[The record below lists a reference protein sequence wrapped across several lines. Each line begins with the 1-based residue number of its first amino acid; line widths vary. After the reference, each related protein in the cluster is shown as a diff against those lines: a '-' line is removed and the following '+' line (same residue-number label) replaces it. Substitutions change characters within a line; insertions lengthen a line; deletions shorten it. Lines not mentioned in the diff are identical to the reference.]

1 MHRPGQ
7 ARGGAARGA
16 ARPRAGSWPDGA
28 GGAAPGTG
36 EGEQR
41 MEGYDIFADI
51 AQRTGGEIYIG
62 VVGPVRTG
70 KSTLIKR
77 FMELLVLPNIAD
89 PYDRERAMDELPQSG
104 AGRTVMTTEPKF
116 IPDEGVAVTIGGN
129 LGLRV
134 RLVDC
139 VGFPVPGA
147 LGYAEESGPRMV
159 RTPWFDY
166 EIPFEEAAEVG
177 TRKVITDHA
186 VMGLVVTAD
195 GSFGDLARDSF
206 VASEE
211 KAVQELRDLGKPFA
225 IVLNTARPDSPDAEA
240 LAAELREKYATPVLA
255 VNCGQLD
262 EAGIERIMEEVL
274 YEFPVREVN
283 IQQPAWVLELPAE
296 HWLRRRFDQVAAETL
311 EGVRRLRD
319 VQPALHRLAGYD
331 VVERVDLLRMDMG
344 SGVAEISLSAREEV
358 FQQAL
363 EEISGVDVSEKANL
377 VRLLREL
384 VFAKGEY
391 DRVGEALREVR
402 QVGYAMVTPELAD
415 MTFEEPELVRRGVQF
430 GVRLKAKAPS
440 LHFIRADVEAE
451 YTPILGTERQ
461 SEDLVHYLME
471 KFEDDPQK
479 IWESQIFGRSLH
491 DVLRE
496 GIRQKLQH
504 MPETAQHKLAETL
517 TRIINEG
524 SGGLICIIL

>member
-1 MHRPGQ
+1 
-7 ARGGAARGA
+7 
-16 ARPRAGSWPDGA
+16 
-28 GGAAPGTG
+28 
-36 EGEQR
+36 

-77 FMELLVLPNIAD
+77 FMELLVIPHIAEA
-89 PYDRERAMDELPQSG
+89 YDRERTLDALPQSG

-116 IPDEGVAVTIGGN
+116 IPDDGVPVTIADN
-129 LGLRV
+129 LNLRV

-139 VGFPVPGA
+139 VGFPIPGA
-147 LGYAEESGPRMV
+147 LGYAEETGPRMV
-159 RTPWFDY
+159 VTPWFDY

-186 VMGLVVTAD
+186 VIGLVVTTD
-195 GSFGDLARDSF
+195 GSFGELARESF
-206 VASEE
+206 VDAERR
-211 KAVQELRDLGKPFA
+211 AVTELQEMGKPFA
-225 IVLNTARPDSPDAEA
+225 IVLNTARPDSPDTAALRQKLEEA
-240 LAAELREKYATPVLA
+240 YQAPVIA
-255 VNCGQLD
+255 VNCTQLD
-262 EAGIERIMEEVL
+262 QPAIEHVMEEVL

-283 IQQPAWVLELPAE
+283 IQQPAWVLELDAG
-296 HWLRRRFDQVAAETL
+296 HWLRRRFDEVTTETL

-319 VQPALHRLAGYD
+319 VQGALHRLAGYD
-331 VVERVDLLRMDMG
+331 VVERVDLIRMDMG
-344 SGVAEISLSAREEV
+344 GGAADIALTAREDV
-358 FQQAL
+358 FQQVL
-363 EEISGVDVSEKANL
+363 QDITGVDVSEKANL

-384 VFAKGEY
+384 TTAKVEF
-391 DRVGEALREVR
+391 DRVGGALQEVK
-402 QVGYAMVTPELAD
+402 QVGYAVVTPDLTD
-415 MTFEEPELVRRGVQF
+415 MAFEEPELVRRGNQF

-440 LHFIRADVEAE
+440 LHLIRVDVEAE
-451 YTPILGTERQ
+451 YTPILGNERQ

-479 IWESQIFGRSLH
+479 IWDSQIFGRTLH

-496 GIRQKLQH
+496 GVRQKLTR
-504 MPETAQHKLAETL
+504 MPDSAQHKLQETL
-517 TRIINEG
+517 QRIVNEG

>member
-1 MHRPGQ
+1 M
-7 ARGGAARGA
+7 
-16 ARPRAGSWPDGA
+16 D
-28 GGAAPGTG
+28 
-36 EGEQR
+36 
-41 MEGYDIFADI
+41 GYDIFADI
-51 AQRTGGEIYIG
+51 AQRTGGEIYVG

-77 FMELLVLPNIAD
+77 FMELLVLPNITDA
-89 PYDRERAMDELPQSG
+89 YDRERAMDELPQSG

-116 IPDEGVAVTIGGN
+116 IPDEGVSVTVGGN

-134 RLVDC
+134 RFVDC

-147 LGYAEESGPRMV
+147 LGYSEESGPRMV
-159 RTPWFDY
+159 HTPWFDY

-195 GSFGDLARDSF
+195 GSFGELARESF
-206 VASEE
+206 AVAEE
-211 KAVQELRDLGKPFA
+211 QAVRELQELGKPFA
-225 IVLNTARPDSPDAEA
+225 VVLNTARPESPDALA
-240 LAAELREKYATPVLA
+240 LAASLHERYGVPVIPVL
-255 VNCGQLD
+255 CSQLD
-262 EAGIERIMEEVL
+262 EAGVERIMEAVL
-274 YEFPVREVN
+274 YEFPVREAT
-283 IQQPAWVLELPAE
+283 IAQPAWVLELPDD
-296 HWLRRRFDQVAAETL
+296 HWLRRRFDQAAAETL

-331 VVERVDLLRMDMG
+331 IVERVDLLRMDMG
-344 SGVAEISLSAREEV
+344 SGIAEIGLAARDEV
-358 FQQAL
+358 FQQVL
-363 EEISGVDVSEKANL
+363 EEITGVDVAEKANL
-377 VRLLREL
+377 IRLLRDL
-384 VFAKGEY
+384 VQAKTDY

-402 QVGYAMVTPELAD
+402 QVGYSMVTPDMAD
-415 MTFEEPELVRRGVQF
+415 MTFEEPELIRRGNQF

-461 SEDLVHYLME
+461 SDDLVHYLME

-479 IWESQIFGRSLH
+479 IWESQIFGRSLN

-504 MPETAQHKLAETL
+504 VPDTAQQKLAETL
-517 TRIINEG
+517 QRIINEG

>member
-1 MHRPGQ
+1 
-7 ARGGAARGA
+7 
-16 ARPRAGSWPDGA
+16 
-28 GGAAPGTG
+28 
-36 EGEQR
+36 

-77 FMELLVLPNIAD
+77 FMDLLVVPNISDA
-89 PYDRERAMDELPQSG
+89 YERERALDAMPQSG

-116 IPDEGVAVTIGGN
+116 IPDEGVAISIGPN
-129 LGLRV
+129 LSLRV

-139 VGFPVPGA
+139 VGFPIPGA
-147 LGYAEESGPRMV
+147 LGYSEESGPRMV
-159 RTPWFDY
+159 VTPWFDY

-186 VMGLVVTAD
+186 VIGLVVTTD
-195 GSFGDLARDSF
+195 GSFGDLARESF
-206 VASEE
+206 VAAEE
-211 KAVQELRDLGKPFA
+211 RAVAELQEIGKPFA
-225 IVLNTARPDSPDAEA
+225 VIVNSGRPDAPDTED
-240 LAAELREKYATPVLA
+240 LVGQLREKYGAAVTA
-255 VNCGQLD
+255 VNAAQLD
-262 EAGIERIMEEVL
+262 ESGLQRILEEVL
-274 YEFPVREVN
+274 YEFPVRELR
-283 IQQPAWVLELPAE
+283 IEPPAWVLELSAD
-296 HWLRRRFDQVAAETL
+296 HWLRQRFDQAATETV
-311 EGVRRLRD
+311 EVVRRLRD

-331 VVERVDLLRMDMG
+331 IVERVDLQRMDMG
-344 SGVAEISLSAREEV
+344 SGEAAISLTAREEI
-358 FQQAL
+358 FQQIL
-363 EEISGVDVSEKANL
+363 QDITGVDVTEKANL

-384 VFAKGEY
+384 VQAKGEL
-391 DRVGEALREVR
+391 DRVGDALREVR
-402 QVGYAMVTPELAD
+402 QVGYAMVAPDLAD
-415 MTFEEPELVRRGVQF
+415 MTFEDPELVRRGGQF

-440 LHFIRADVEAE
+440 LHLIRADVEAE

-479 IWESQIFGRSLH
+479 IWESQIFGRSLN

-496 GIRQKLQH
+496 GIRQKLNH
-504 MPETAQHKLAETL
+504 VPESAQQKLQETL
-517 TRIINEG
+517 QRIINEG

>member
-1 MHRPGQ
+1 
-7 ARGGAARGA
+7 
-16 ARPRAGSWPDGA
+16 
-28 GGAAPGTG
+28 
-36 EGEQR
+36 

-51 AQRTGGEIYIG
+51 AERTGGEIYLG

-77 FMELLVLPNIAD
+77 LMELLVLPNIEEG
-89 PYDRERAMDELPQSG
+89 YDRERAADETPQSG

-116 IPDEGVAVTIGGN
+116 VPDDGVAVTIGGN
-129 LGLRV
+129 LALRV
-134 RLVDC
+134 RFVDC
-139 VGFPVPGA
+139 VGFPIPGA
-147 LGYAEESGPRMV
+147 LGYSEDSGPRMV
-159 RTPWFDY
+159 RTPWFDS

-186 VMGLVVTAD
+186 VMGLVVTTD
-195 GSFGDLARDSF
+195 GSFGELARESF
-206 VASEE
+206 VAAEE
-211 KAVQELRDLGKPFA
+211 RAVGELQSLGKPFA
-225 IVLNTARPDSPDAEA
+225 VVLNTGRPESPDAIA
-240 LAAELREKYATPVLA
+240 IADALREKYGVPVVPLSVA
-255 VNCGQLD
+255 QLD
-262 EAGIERIMEEVL
+262 ESGVERLMEEVL
-274 YEFPVREVN
+274 YEFPVREVT
-283 IQQPAWVLELPAE
+283 IQQPSWVLELPVG
-296 HWLRRRFDQVAAETL
+296 HWLRTRFDQAASETL

-331 VVERVDLLRMDMG
+331 IVERVDLLRMDMG
-344 SGVAEISLSAREEV
+344 SGVAEIGLAAREDV
-358 FQQAL
+358 FQRVL
-363 EEISGVDVSEKANL
+363 EEITGADVSEKADL

-384 VFAKGEY
+384 VVAKGEL
-391 DRVGEALREVR
+391 DHVGEALREAR
-402 QVGYAMVTPELAD
+402 QVGYAMVTPDLAD
-415 MTFEEPELVRRGVQF
+415 MNFEEPELVRRGNQF

-461 SEDLVHYLME
+461 GEDLVHYLME

-496 GIRQKLQH
+496 GIRQKLH
-504 MPETAQHKLAETL
+504 HVPDTAQQKIAETL
-517 TRIINEG
+517 QRIINEG

>member
-1 MHRPGQ
+1 
-7 ARGGAARGA
+7 
-16 ARPRAGSWPDGA
+16 
-28 GGAAPGTG
+28 
-36 EGEQR
+36 

-77 FMELLVLPNIAD
+77 FLELLVLPHIPDA
-89 PYDRERAMDELPQSG
+89 YERERTLDAMPQSG

-116 IPDEGVAVTIGGN
+116 VPDEGVALTIGDGLN
-129 LGLRV
+129 LRV

-159 RTPWFDY
+159 VTPWFDY

-186 VMGLVVTAD
+186 VLGLVVTTD
-195 GSFGDLARDSF
+195 GSFGELARDSF
-206 VASEE
+206 VAAEQR
-211 KAVQELRDLGKPFA
+211 AVGELRDLGKPFA
-225 IVLNTARPDSPDAEA
+225 VVLNTARPDSPDTAA
-240 LAAELREKYATPVLA
+240 LRQRLEEEYQAPVVA

-262 EAGIERIMEEVL
+262 EQGIEGIMEQVL

-283 IQQPAWVLELPAE
+283 IQQPAWVLELDAG
-296 HWLRRRFDQVAAETL
+296 HWLRRRFDELSAETL

-319 VQPALHRLAGYD
+319 VQAALHRLAGYD
-331 VVERVDLLRMDMG
+331 VVERVDLLRMEMG
-344 SGVAEISLSAREEV
+344 SGVADIALTAREDV
-358 FQQAL
+358 FRQILQD
-363 EEISGVDVSEKANL
+363 ITGVDVGEKADL

-384 VFAKGEY
+384 TAAKAEF
-391 DRVGEALREVR
+391 DRVGGALGEVR
-402 QVGYAMVTPELAD
+402 QVGYAVVTPDLVD
-415 MTFEEPELVRRGVQF
+415 MSFEEPELVRRGNQF

-440 LHFIRADVEAE
+440 LHLIRVDVEAE
-451 YTPILGTERQ
+451 YTPILGNERQ

-479 IWESQIFGRSLH
+479 IWDSQIFGRTLH

-496 GIRQKLQH
+496 GIRQKLTR
-504 MPETAQHKLAETL
+504 MPDGAQRKLQETL
-517 TRIINEG
+517 QRIVNEG

>member
-1 MHRPGQ
+1 
-7 ARGGAARGA
+7 
-16 ARPRAGSWPDGA
+16 
-28 GGAAPGTG
+28 
-36 EGEQR
+36 

-77 FMELLVLPNIAD
+77 FLELLVLPHIAD
-89 PYDRERAMDELPQSG
+89 PYERERTLDAMPQSG

-116 IPDEGVAVTIGGN
+116 IPDEGVAVTIGEGLN
-129 LGLRV
+129 LRV

-147 LGYAEESGPRMV
+147 LGYLEEDGPRMV
-159 RTPWFDY
+159 VTPWFDY

-186 VMGLVVTAD
+186 VLGLVVTTD
-195 GSFGDLARDSF
+195 GSFGELARDSF
-206 VASEE
+206 VAAEQR
-211 KAVQELRDLGKPFA
+211 AVNELRELGKPYA
-225 IVLNTARPDSPDAEA
+225 VVLNTARPDSPDTAA
-240 LAAELREKYATPVLA
+240 LRQRLEDEYQAPVVA
-255 VNCGQLD
+255 VNCAQLD
-262 EAGIERIMEEVL
+262 EQGIETIMEQVL

-283 IQQPAWVLELPAE
+283 IQQPAWVLELDPG
-296 HWLRRRFDQVAAETL
+296 HWLRRRFDELSAETL

-319 VQPALHRLAGYD
+319 VQAALHRLAGYD
-331 VVERVDLLRMDMG
+331 VVERVDLQRMEMG
-344 SGVAEISLSAREEV
+344 TGIADIALTAREEI
-358 FQQAL
+358 FRQILAD
-363 EEISGVDVSEKANL
+363 ITGVDVSEKADL

-384 VFAKGEY
+384 TAAKAEY
-391 DRVGEALREVR
+391 DRVGGALGEVR
-402 QVGYAMVTPELAD
+402 QVGYAVVTPDLAD
-415 MTFEEPELVRRGVQF
+415 MSFEEPELVRRGNQF

-440 LHFIRADVEAE
+440 LHIIRVDVEAE
-451 YTPILGTERQ
+451 YTPILGNERQ

-479 IWESQIFGRSLH
+479 IWDSQIFGRTLH

-496 GIRQKLQH
+496 GIRQKLTR
-504 MPETAQHKLAETL
+504 MPDGAQHKLQETL
-517 TRIINEG
+517 QRIVNEG

>member
-1 MHRPGQ
+1 
-7 ARGGAARGA
+7 
-16 ARPRAGSWPDGA
+16 
-28 GGAAPGTG
+28 
-36 EGEQR
+36 

-51 AQRTGGEIYIG
+51 AQRTGGEIYVG
-62 VVGPVRTG
+62 VVGPVRSG
-70 KSTLIKR
+70 KSTFIKR
-77 FMELLVLPNIAD
+77 FMELLVLPHIAD
-89 PYDRERAMDELPQSG
+89 TFERERAMDELPQSA

-116 IPDEGVAVTIGGN
+116 IPDEGVAITVGDN
-129 LGLRV
+129 LALRV

-139 VGFPVPGA
+139 VGFPIPGA
-147 LGYAEESGPRMV
+147 LGYSEDAGPRMV
-159 RTPWFDY
+159 VTPWFDY

-186 VMGLVVTAD
+186 VIGLVVTTD
-195 GSFGDLARDSF
+195 GSFGDLARESF
-206 VASEE
+206 VAAEE
-211 KAVQELRDLGKPFA
+211 RAVAELKEIGKPFA
-225 IVLNTARPDSPDAEA
+225 LILNTARADSPDT
-240 LAAELREKYATPVLA
+240 ATLVSQLQGRYNTAVVA
-255 VNCGQLD
+255 VNCAQLD
-262 EAGIERIMEEVL
+262 EAGIEHILEEVL

-283 IQQPAWVLELPAE
+283 IAQPGWVLELPAE
-296 HWLRRRFDQVAAETL
+296 HWLRKRFEDAAAETL
-311 EGVRRLRD
+311 EAVHRLRD

-331 VVERVDLLRMDMG
+331 IVERVDLHRMDMG
-344 SGVAEISLSAREEV
+344 TGVAEIGLTAREDIFHQV
-358 FQQAL
+358 LQD
-363 EEISGVDVSEKANL
+363 ICGVDVSEKANL

-384 VFAKGEY
+384 TFAKGEF
-391 DRVGEALREVR
+391 DRVGDALREVR
-402 QVGYAMVTPELAD
+402 QVGYAMVMPDLGD
-415 MTFEEPELVRRGVQF
+415 MTFEEPELVRRGNQF

-496 GIRQKLQH
+496 GIRQKLTH
-504 MPETAQHKLAETL
+504 VPESAQQKLAETL
-517 TRIINEG
+517 QRIVNEG

>member
-1 MHRPGQ
+1 
-7 ARGGAARGA
+7 
-16 ARPRAGSWPDGA
+16 
-28 GGAAPGTG
+28 
-36 EGEQR
+36 

-51 AQRTGGEIYIG
+51 AQRTGGEIYVG

-77 FMELLVLPNIAD
+77 FMELLVLPNITD
-89 PYDRERAMDELPQSG
+89 PYDRERTMDELPQSG

-116 IPDEGVAVTIGGN
+116 IPDEGVAITIGGN
-129 LGLRV
+129 LNLRV
-134 RLVDC
+134 RFVDC

-147 LGYAEESGPRMV
+147 LGYREDSGPRMV
-159 RTPWFDY
+159 VTPWFDY

-177 TRKVITDHA
+177 TRKVIADHA
-186 VMGLVVTAD
+186 VLGLVVTAD
-195 GSFGDLARDSF
+195 GSFGELARDSF
-206 VASEE
+206 VAAEE
-211 KAVQELRDLGKPFA
+211 KAVAALQEIGKPFVV
-225 IVLNTARPDSPDAEA
+225 VLNSARPDAPDTDQ
-240 LAAELREKYATPVLA
+240 LVAAMREKYGVPVVPA
-255 VNCGQLD
+255 NCAQLD

-283 IQQPAWVLELPAE
+283 IQQPGWVLELPAD
-296 HWLRRRFDQVAAETL
+296 HWLRRRFEQAAAETL

-344 SGVAEISLSAREEV
+344 SGVADIALSAREEV
-358 FQQAL
+358 FQQVL
-363 EEISGVDVSEKANL
+363 QEITGVDVSEKANM

-384 VFAKGEY
+384 VAAKQDY
-391 DRVGEALREVR
+391 DRVADALREVR
-402 QVGYAMVTPELAD
+402 QVGYAMVAPDLAD
-415 MTFEEPELVRRGVQF
+415 MTFEDPELVRRGSQF
-430 GVRLKAKAPS
+430 GVRLRARAPS
-440 LHFIRADVEAE
+440 LHLFRADVEAE

-461 SEDLVHYLME
+461 SEDLVRYLME

-479 IWESQIFGRSLH
+479 IWDSQIFGRTLN

-504 MPETAQHKLAETL
+504 VPESAQQKLAETL
-517 TRIINEG
+517 QRIINEG
-524 SGGLICIIL
+524 SGGLICILL

>member
-1 MHRPGQ
+1 
-7 ARGGAARGA
+7 
-16 ARPRAGSWPDGA
+16 
-28 GGAAPGTG
+28 
-36 EGEQR
+36 

-51 AQRTGGEIYIG
+51 AQRTGGEIYVG

-70 KSTLIKR
+70 KSSLIKR
-77 FMELLVLPNIAD
+77 FMELLVLPHIAD
-89 PYDRERAMDELPQSG
+89 QYDRERALDELPQSG

-116 IPDEGVAVTIGGN
+116 IPDEGVAISIGDN
-129 LGLRV
+129 LDLRV
-134 RLVDC
+134 RFVDC

-159 RTPWFDY
+159 VTPWFDY

-186 VMGLVVTAD
+186 VLGLVVTTD
-195 GSFGDLARDSF
+195 GSFGELARESF
-206 VASEE
+206 TAAEE
-211 KAVQELRDLGKPFA
+211 KAVAELRELGKPFVV
-225 IVLNTARPDSPDAEA
+225 VLNTARPESPDTDR
-240 LAAELREKYATPVLA
+240 LVGELREAYGVPVIP
-255 VNCGQLD
+255 VNCAQLD

-283 IQQPAWVLELPAE
+283 IQQPAWVQELPAD
-296 HWLRRRFDQVAAETL
+296 HWLRRRFEQAAAETL

-331 VVERVDLLRMDMG
+331 VVERVDLVRMDMG
-344 SGVAEISLSAREEV
+344 SGVADIGLTAREDV
-358 FQQAL
+358 FQQVL
-363 EEISGVDVSEKANL
+363 EEIAGVDVSEKANL

-384 VFAKGEY
+384 VYAKTEY
-391 DRVGEALREVR
+391 DRVGDALREVR
-402 QVGYAMVTPELAD
+402 QVGYATVAPDLGD
-415 MTFEEPELVRRGVQF
+415 MTFEDPELVRRGNQF
-430 GVRLKAKAPS
+430 GVRLRAKAPS

-451 YTPILGTERQ
+451 YAPILGTERQ

-479 IWESQIFGRSLH
+479 IWESQIFGRTLH

-504 MPETAQHKLAETL
+504 VPESAQQKLAETL
-517 TRIINEG
+517 QRIINEG
-524 SGGLICIIL
+524 SGGLICILL

>member
-1 MHRPGQ
+1 M
-7 ARGGAARGA
+7 
-16 ARPRAGSWPDGA
+16 
-28 GGAAPGTG
+28 
-36 EGEQR
+36 

-51 AQRTGGEIYIG
+51 AQRTGGEIYVG
-62 VVGPVRTG
+62 VVGPVRSG

-77 FMELLVLPNIAD
+77 FMELLVLPNIPDA
-89 PYDRERAMDELPQSG
+89 YDRERAVDELPQSG

-116 IPDEGVAVTIGGN
+116 IPDEGVGITIGDG
-129 LGLRV
+129 LSLRV
-134 RLVDC
+134 RFVDC

-147 LGYAEESGPRMV
+147 LGYTEEAGPRMV

-186 VMGLVVTAD
+186 VLGLVVTTD

-206 VASEE
+206 VESEQR
-211 KAVQELRDLGKPFA
+211 AVAELRELGKPFA
-225 IVLNTARPDSPDAEA
+225 VVLNTARPDSPDTET
-240 LAAELREKYATPVLA
+240 LVERLRGEYGVPVVP
-255 VNCGQLD
+255 VNCSQLD
-262 EAGIERIMEEVL
+262 EAGIEGIMEEVL

-283 IQQPAWVLELPAE
+283 IQQPAWVLELPAD
-296 HWLRRRFDQVAAETL
+296 HWLRRRFDEAAAETL

-319 VQPALHRLAGYD
+319 VQPALHRLAGFD
-331 VVERVDLLRMDMG
+331 VVERVDLLAMDMG
-344 SGVAEISLSAREEV
+344 SGVAEIALGAREDI
-358 FQQAL
+358 FQQIL
-363 EEISGVDVSEKANL
+363 EEVTGVDVAEKADL
-377 VRLLREL
+377 LRLLREL
-384 VFAKGEY
+384 VVAKSEY
-391 DRVGEALREVR
+391 DRVGDALREVH
-402 QVGYAMVTPELAD
+402 QVGYAMVAPDLAD
-415 MTFEEPELVRRGVQF
+415 MSFEDPELVRRGNQF

-440 LHFIRADVEAE
+440 LHIIRADIEAE

-491 DVLRE
+491 DVLRQ
-496 GIRQKLQH
+496 GIRQKLGN
-504 MPETAQHKLAETL
+504 MPESAQQKLQETL
-517 TRIINEG
+517 QRIVNEG